1 MTPNKLDLQ
10 IKSTFIKKSIWQ
22 NILYVVYFKYN
33 KGLIESNILDIK
45 NDLLKQTFSFP
56 FP

>member
-1 MTPNKLDLQ
+1 MTHNKLDLQ

-33 KGLIESNILDIK
+33 KGLFESNILDIK